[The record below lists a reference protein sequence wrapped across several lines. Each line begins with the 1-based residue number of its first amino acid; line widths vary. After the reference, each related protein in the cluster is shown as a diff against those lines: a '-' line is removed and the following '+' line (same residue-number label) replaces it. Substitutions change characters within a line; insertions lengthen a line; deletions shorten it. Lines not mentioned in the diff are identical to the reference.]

1 MTCYVVKRGK
11 GRAFRDGDSHVFH
24 PDEALPII
32 ICGDLSPH
40 CACGGVTEI
49 LCDHPVGKDKTCDRK
64 LCGHCSHLIGPD
76 LHYCEA
82 HHKEWRKFRES
93 GGIVRELKNV
103 EPFKG
108 R

>member
-11 GRAFRDGDSHVFH
+11 GRAFRDSNGHVFQ
-24 PDEALPII
+24 PNESTPII
-32 ICGDLSPH
+32 ICGDLGPH

-49 LCDHPVGKDKTCDRK
+49 LCDFPVGEGLTCDAK
-64 LCGHCSHLIGPD
+64 LCESCSHLIGPD

-82 HHKEWRKFRES
+82 HHQQWKEFRES
-93 GGIVRELKNV
+93 GGVVRELQNV